1 MDRLRYAGQASAW
14 LIGERIRKLRRSLAL
29 VETAIGALRACA
41 KVKRGAARRRS
52 AIGRRR
58 YPSKSTTKPE

>member
-1 MDRLRYAGQASAW
+1 MVDR
-14 LIGERIRKLRRSLAL
+14 RIRKLRRSLAL